1 MWFSPV
7 LVPGLVSAVA
17 VWREPRFR
25 PLIPL
30 QAAVVV
36 MILVAG
42 KWYDWF
48 GGLTWGY
55 R

>member
-1 MWFSPV
+1 M
-7 LVPGLVSAVA
+7 
-17 VWREPRFR
+17 
-25 PLIPL
+25 
-30 QAAVVV
+30 VV

-55 R
+55 RQIVEPRSWPC